1 MLEEVAADFLTNCAF
16 WDMQMRS
23 LARFS
28 DFLGQVPEDYS
39 TDTLEKFP
47 SMISFCNI
55 NLKFPTKI
63 KCNFSLK
70 FQISILAKAEVF
82 FSIYGNCPFNSIG
95 TSSLTTKDVFYYRFS
110 YFFVR
115 RIAYTL
121 V

>member
-1 MLEEVAADFLTNCAF
+1 MLEVAADFLTNCAF

-55 NLKFPTKI
+55 LFH
-63 KCNFSLK
+63 
-70 FQISILAKAEVF
+70 
-82 FSIYGNCPFNSIG
+82 
-95 TSSLTTKDVFYYRFS
+95 
-110 YFFVR
+110 
-115 RIAYTL
+115 
-121 V
+121 